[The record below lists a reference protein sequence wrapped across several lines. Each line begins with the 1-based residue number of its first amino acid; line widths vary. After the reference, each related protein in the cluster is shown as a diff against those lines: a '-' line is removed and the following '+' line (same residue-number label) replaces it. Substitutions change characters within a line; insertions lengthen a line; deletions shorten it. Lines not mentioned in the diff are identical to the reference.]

1 MDALAVKVD
10 FTKEVKLRKGNTNI
24 PNAEFVPYKRKAV
37 MLLQVKGRRPC
48 QVRLVKASS
57 QSVNSGD
64 AYILLNNLS
73 VHNSEI
79 YVWLGKFVNAIE
91 KSRASEVAQAI
102 IQQKDLG
109 CKATKIQT
117 IEEEKSTLN
126 SGPNRR
132 FWQLLGCENTPLKVN
147 YILKKNLACVIF
159 YNLQQRQNN
168 SYLNV

>member
-73 VHNSEI
+73 VHNSEER
-79 YVWLGKFVNAIE
+79 V
-91 KSRASEVAQAI
+91 
-102 IQQKDLG
+102 
-109 CKATKIQT
+109 KA
-117 IEEEKSTLN
+117 
-126 SGPNRR
+126 
-132 FWQLLGCENTPLKVN
+132 
-147 YILKKNLACVIF
+147 
-159 YNLQQRQNN
+159 
-168 SYLNV
+168 